1 MVGFPPGTERER
13 GYRRRRR
20 RRRRDG
26 DFSYHDDR
34 AATNTNNNNNNNYN
48 YFSPPRNEHD
58 ERRNVGKSDHRQ
70 RFGRG
75 EERGGGPRRDENNRH
90 RLHARGYPYSRGT
103 KSGYDN
109 KSNTTTKRRR
119 AETPG
124 RGQFYAAQH
133 DDRTLIR
140 DDEENRTNRTNSNSD
155 WRWKTSS
162 SDKKKTNVKE
172 VDEKTLEEDLE
183 AYFERGR
190 AMKREKEEEE
200 AKEGEEEDD

>member
-1 MVGFPPGTERER
+1 MVGFPAGTERER
-13 GYRRRRR
+13 GCRRRGRSY
-20 RRRRDG
+20 RDG
-26 DFSYHDDR
+26 DYSYHDDR
-34 AATNTNNNNNNNYN
+34 AATNTNNNNNNN

-70 RFGRG
+70 RLFGRG
-75 EERGGGPRRDENNRH
+75 EERGGPRRDENNRH
-90 RLHARGYPYSRGT
+90 RLHAARGHPYSRGT

-109 KSNTTTKRRR
+109 ESTTTTKRRR

-133 DDRTLIR
+133 DDRKLIR
-140 DDEENRTNRTNSNSD
+140 DDEENRTNRTNSSSD

-162 SDKKKTNVKE
+162 SDKKKTNVNE

-200 AKEGEEEDD
+200 VKEGEEEED

>member
-13 GYRRRRR
+13 GYGRCR

-34 AATNTNNNNNNNYN
+34 AATNTNNDNNNYN
-48 YFSPPRNEHD
+48 FSPPRNERD

-70 RFGRG
+70 RLFGRD

-90 RLHARGYPYSRGT
+90 RLHAARGHPYSRGT

-109 KSNTTTKRRR
+109 ESNTTTKRRR

-133 DDRTLIR
+133 DDRKLIR
-140 DDEENRTNRTNSNSD
+140 DDEENRTNRTNSSSD

-200 AKEGEEEDD
+200 AKEGEEEED